1 VPDPAAQ
8 FWPEVKDSNSIRML
22 EKFAER
28 FPDSAYASLAN
39 AKIADLKAEADRTA
53 EVARQAEE
61 VRKAEEE
68 RKAEAARQAELEAA
82 KAQETQVAAVAPPA
96 PLAPPPP
103 QNKPGDTFRDC
114 DNCPEMVVVP
124 AGTFTMGAPSSE
136 PLWMNNEQP
145 QRQVNINQPFAIGKY
160 EVTFDEW
167 DACVADG
174 GCGGYRPPDQS
185 WGRGKHPVINVSWED
200 AKAYAAWLSKKTGQQ
215 YRLPTEAEWEYAARA
230 GTTTPFWWGSSISTT
245 QANYD
250 GGSGY
255 GRGEAYRTPSGE
267 RRGMTVPVDSFA
279 PNAWGLYQ
287 VHGNASEWVED
298 CYNDSYEGAPTD
310 GSAWISGDCESR
322 VLRSGSWDF
331 WPQLARSA
339 ARSSSIATNREGA
352 GFRVVRS
359 VPQ

>member
-1 VPDPAAQ
+1 
-8 FWPEVKDSNSIRML
+8 
-22 EKFAER
+22 
-28 FPDSAYASLAN
+28 
-39 AKIADLKAEADRTA
+39 
-53 EVARQAEE
+53 
-61 VRKAEEE
+61 
-68 RKAEAARQAELEAA
+68 
-82 KAQETQVAAVAPPA
+82 
-96 PLAPPPP
+96 
-103 QNKPGDTFRDC
+103 
-114 DNCPEMVVVP
+114 MVVVP